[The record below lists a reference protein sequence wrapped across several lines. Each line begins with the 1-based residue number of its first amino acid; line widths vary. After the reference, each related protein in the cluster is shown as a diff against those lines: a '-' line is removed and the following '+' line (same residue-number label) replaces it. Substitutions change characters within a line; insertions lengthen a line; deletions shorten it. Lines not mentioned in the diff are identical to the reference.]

1 MPEAGPFAK
10 VAIVVCDSVGCGNAP
25 DAAEFGDAGA
35 NTLGHVIERA
45 APELPNLDRLGLRR
59 IPGVPPSTPSSPVAT
74 GAWGRL
80 TEHGPGKDT
89 MLGHWELM
97 GLPVERGLPLYP
109 DGFPREVIEAFTAA
123 TGLRVIGNRAASG
136 TVIIEE
142 LGEEHLRTGALIVYT
157 SGDSV
162 FQVAAHEDVLPP
174 ERLYEVCRQARGLL
188 RGVHAVGRVI
198 ARPFVGDSSTG
209 FRRTAGRKDFPLP
222 PPGRTVLDR
231 LQEAGRAVLAVG
243 KIGDIFTGRGIA
255 SSVKTPDNAAG
266 IIETVRGI
274 RDARHDL
281 VFSNLVDFDSE
292 YGHRNDPEGYGR
304 ALAQLDAGIP
314 DMIDALPVDG
324 LLMLTADHGN
334 DPTTPG
340 TDHTRERVPLLVC
353 GPRVRPG
360 DVGTR
365 DFVDLGATVLEALG
379 VPGSATGRSFLER
392 LG

>member
-1 MPEAGPFAK
+1 MPAPGPFAK
-10 VAIVVCDSVGCGNAP
+10 VAVVVCDSVGCGDAP
-25 DAAEFGDAGA
+25 DATEFGDVGA

-59 IPGVPPSTPSSPVAT
+59 IPGVPPSASPAPVAT

-97 GLPVERGLPLYP
+97 GLRVERALPLYP
-109 DGFPREVIEAFTAA
+109 DGFPPEVIEAFAAA
-123 TGLRVIGNRAASG
+123 TGFRVIGNRAASG
-136 TVIIEE
+136 TVIIEQ
-142 LGEEHLRTGALIVYT
+142 LGEEHLRTGDLIVYT

-162 FQVAAHEDVLPP
+162 FQVAAHEDLIPP
-174 ERLYEVCRQARGLL
+174 VRLYEICRHARALL
-188 RGVHAVGRVI
+188 RGEHAVGRVI
-198 ARPFVGDSSTG
+198 ARPFVGDSRTG

-222 PPGRTVLDR
+222 PPGRTALDR
-231 LQEAGRAVLAVG
+231 LQEAGRTVLAVG

-281 VFSNLVDFDSE
+281 VFTNLVDFDSE
-292 YGHRNDPEGYGR
+292 YGHRNDPEGYAR
-304 ALAQLDAGIP
+304 ALEDLDAGIP
-314 DMIDALPVDG
+314 GMVDALPDDG

-353 GPRVRPG
+353 GPRVRPR
-360 DVGTR
+360 DVGDR
-365 DFVDLGATVLEALG
+365 DFADLGATVLEALG
-379 VPGSATGRSFLER
+379 VPDVERGRSFLDQLR
-392 LG
+392 